1 MTLRC
6 LFVDFNSYFASV
18 EQQENPALRGRPV
31 GVVPVDADSTCCIAA
46 SIEAKRHGVGTGTLA
61 RDARRLCP
69 GIALVL
75 ARPALYVAWHHRL
88 LAAIDRVI
96 PLGVI
101 GSIDEV
107 ACELTGSQ
115 RRRDRAEALAHAVK
129 AEIRRETGGGA
140 IRCSIGIAPNAL
152 LAKTA
157 SDMQKPDGLVV
168 IEQADLPQALHA
180 LELRDLCGIG
190 AAMEARLHA
199 HGIRTMAQLAAADK
213 LALRRAWGGIEGERM
228 WAQLRGEWL
237 PPRAS
242 ERGSVGHSHVL
253 PPELRTP
260 PGAQAV
266 AKKLL
271 VKAAQRLRGYGL
283 LAGAL
288 ALRMRLLGTD
298 ARLEADLE
306 FDPTDDTRTLLHM
319 LARMLDARALPRRA
333 RPLSVSVTLH
343 RVIERAHSSRS
354 LFDDGRADDALNTVL
369 DRINRRYGHNT
380 LYFGGMHAALDA
392 APMRIPF
399 SHVPDVASER
409 DADHE
414 LWLKRVNQAK
424 VLAEGAHR
432 RAGARR
438 DDGGDAKLPRPG
450 PGEDRA

>member
-31 GVVPVDADSTCCIAA
+31 GVVPVLAEGGCCIAA
-46 SIEAKRHGVGTGTLA
+46 SVEAKRRGVGTGTLV

-69 GIALVL
+69 DIALVP
-75 ARPALYVAWHHRL
+75 ARPSLYVAWHHRL
-88 LAAIDRVI
+88 LEAIERVI
-96 PLGVI
+96 PYERPPR
-101 GSIDEV
+101 SIDEV
-107 ACELTGSQ
+107 ACDLTGSQ
-115 RRRDRAEALAHAVK
+115 RHRARAEALAHAIK
-129 AEIRRETGGGA
+129 AEIRRETGDGA
-140 IRCSIGIAPNAL
+140 IRCSIGIAPNEW

-157 SDMQKPDGLVV
+157 TDMRKPDGLVV
-168 IEQADLPQALHA
+168 IEAADLPQALHGLA
-180 LELRDLCGIG
+180 LRDLCGIG

-199 HGIRTMAQLAAADK
+199 LGIRSVAQLAAADK
-213 LALRRAWGGIEGERM
+213 LVLRRAWGGIEGERM
-228 WAQLRGEWL
+228 WALLRGEWL

-288 ALRMRLLGTD
+288 ALRMRLLGTE
-298 ARLEADLE
+298 ARVEADLV
-306 FDPTDDTRTLLHM
+306 FDPTDDSRALLHH
-319 LARMLDARALPRRA
+319 LLRLLEAHPLPRRA

-343 RVIERAHSSRS
+343 RVIERAHGSRP
-354 LFDDGRADDALNTVL
+354 LFGDERASDALNAVL

-399 SHVPDVASER
+399 NRIPDVGTEQ

-424 VLAEGAHR
+424 VLAEGEHR
-432 RAGARR
+432 RR
-438 DDGGDAKLPRPG
+438 GDAKLPRSG
-450 PGEDRA
+450 